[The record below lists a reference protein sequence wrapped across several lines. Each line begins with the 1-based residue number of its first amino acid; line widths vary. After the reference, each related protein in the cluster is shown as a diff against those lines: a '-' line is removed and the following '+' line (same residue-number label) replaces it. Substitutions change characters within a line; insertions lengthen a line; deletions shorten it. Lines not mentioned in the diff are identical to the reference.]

1 MIAPSRSRR
10 EGPGRLITVDGIEG
24 SGKSTQLAALHR
36 ALAARGLPV
45 VVTREP
51 GGTPLGEAVRRLVL
65 DTAFSGMSARTE
77 LLLYTASRAEHV
89 EQVIRPAL
97 ASGAII
103 LCDRFSEAT
112 IAYQAYGR
120 ALALD
125 DVEAVIEFATGGLR
139 PDLVLLLD
147 LPVEEG
153 LARVGR
159 RASANRLDL
168 EAVAFHQRVRDGYL
182 ALAARETERIRVFDA
197 RLPVE
202 DLHHLILNAV
212 APICHT
218 VAAESAR

>member
-1 MIAPSRSRR
+1 
-10 EGPGRLITVDGIEG
+10 
-24 SGKSTQLAALHR
+24 
-36 ALAARGLPV
+36 
-45 VVTREP
+45 
-51 GGTPLGEAVRRLVL
+51 L

-89 EQVIRPAL
+89 AHVIRPAL

-182 ALAARETERIRVFDA
+182 ALAARDTERIRVFDA

-212 APICHT
+212 APICQT